1 MWTTIFNIILAVFFQ
16 VIVMRT
22 GKPSPQCEIMRMPE
36 QIFFK
41 DIIVYGIY
49 PSLSSDPS
57 SYSFYQGAAQWY
69 EATPTMLNRV

>member
-1 MWTTIFNIILAVFFQ
+1 MEGVWTTIFNIILAVFFQ

-22 GKPSPQCEIMRMPE
+22 GKPSPQSEVMRMPE

-41 DIIVYGIY
+41 DIIVYCIY

-57 SYSFYQGAAQWY
+57 SYSFY
-69 EATPTMLNRV
+69 